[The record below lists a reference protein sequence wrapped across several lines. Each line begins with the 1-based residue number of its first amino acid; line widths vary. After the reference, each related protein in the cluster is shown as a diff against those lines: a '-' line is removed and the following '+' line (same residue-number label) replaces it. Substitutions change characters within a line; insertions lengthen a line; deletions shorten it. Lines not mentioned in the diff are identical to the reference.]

1 MSLKDNATWKAVK
14 PFMNG
19 GLSGMGATCIIQPLD
34 IVKVRAVTS
43 TPPRRR
49 EGRADCARRRDDR
62 RRATPAATPRGAFP
76 RCLRRR
82 YETRPRPF
90 RTTRAESLRGP
101 LKAPIARAT
110 LARSPRSPS
119 SLPRFPI
126 SPSKTYLRRTQ
137 TRRRSNEPQVRLQ
150 LGATGGPFSVA
161 TSIIK
166 NEGFGTLY
174 TGLSAGLLRQATYTT
189 ARLGIHAKIV
199 DFLKEQNKGAPL
211 PLVQK
216 AGAGLAAGGLGAIF
230 GSPADLSL
238 IRMQADGTLPAAE
251 RRNYTG
257 VGHALTDI
265 VKKEGVGGLFVGAST
280 TAVRAMALNMG
291 MLASNDQAKEMM
303 KDNGITGFPAT
314 LGASAI
320 AGFFASFFSL
330 PFDYVKTQLQ
340 KQKPLPDGT
349 LPFRGFGDCVA
360 KTMAAGGPLKFYTGF
375 PTYYVRIAPHAM
387 FTLIILDQINA
398 TQKAMGA

>member
-1 MSLKDNATWKAVK
+1 VSRG
-14 PFMNG
+14 F
-19 GLSGMGATCIIQPLD
+19 
-34 IVKVRAVTS
+34 
-43 TPPRRR
+43 PRR
-49 EGRADCARRRDDR
+49 
-62 RRATPAATPRGAFP
+62 
-76 RCLRRR
+76 
-82 YETRPRPF
+82 
-90 RTTRAESLRGP
+90 
-101 LKAPIARAT
+101 
-110 LARSPRSPS
+110 
-119 SLPRFPI
+119 PI
-126 SPSKTYLRRTQ
+126 SSH
-137 TRRRSNEPQVRLQ
+137 
-150 LGATGGPFSVA
+150 
-161 TSIIK
+161 
-166 NEGFGTLY
+166 
-174 TGLSAGLLRQATYTT
+174 QATYTT

-211 PLVQK
+211 PLAQK

-257 VGHALTDI
+257 VVHALSDI
-265 VKKEGVGGLFVGAST
+265 LKKDGPAGLFVGAST

-291 MLASNDQAKEMM
+291 MLASNDQAKEML
-303 KDNGITGFPAT
+303 DANGITGFPKT

-349 LPFRGFGDCVA
+349 MPFKGFMDCCG
-360 KTMAAGGPLKFYTGF
+360 KTMASGGPLKFYTGF

-398 TQKAMGA
+398 FQKSMGA